1 MLKNTAIFILTYYFA
16 LSAYFIY
23 TPLYPVFDR
32 TEKFERH
39 HYLTSQFPFVGT
51 YLLKKPQN
59 LDRDKR
65 YPLVVA
71 LHGGGKGSLGAYVSA
86 GDDFQNRMKAF
97 VLMPMARGNEIWATT
112 DGLIISTEKTDGLAN
127 AVEITRSLIEKH
139 PIDVDRVYIT
149 GSSNGAIGTFAAIA
163 RDSDIFAAGV
173 AVNGIWDK
181 KDAPLFRDK
190 EIAVYHG
197 SEDAKVGSLDSSR
210 WKELAMIV
218 GQHTVIVNCGSDCL
232 NRAVRNKP
240 HLMILNVHHFGS
252 FIKKVPLNHKLRHCL
267 ETQQPVF
274 HFAKNS
280 LPTFSI

>member
-1 MLKNTAIFILTYYFA
+1 MLKNTAIFILTFYSA

-112 DGLIISTEKTDGLAN
+112 DGIINSTEKTDGLAN

-163 RDSDIFAAGV
+163 RYSDIFAAGV

-181 KDAPLFRDK
+181 KDAALFRDK

-197 SEDAKVGSLDSSR
+197 SEDANFPISLMKSLIARIEREGGKPRFIEMEGIGHDSWPAYRDRELWEWLFEQSR
-210 WKELAMIV
+210 SK
-218 GQHTVIVNCGSDCL
+218 
-232 NRAVRNKP
+232 
-240 HLMILNVHHFGS
+240 
-252 FIKKVPLNHKLRHCL
+252 
-267 ETQQPVF
+267 
-274 HFAKNS
+274 
-280 LPTFSI
+280 